1 MTDKLL
7 TFVETP
13 IFSEDR
19 ARLLSDDEY
28 QKFQADMLE
37 NYHLGDVI
45 TQTNGCRKIR
55 WRLENNN
62 RGKSSG
68 VRIIYYTLIEKEKL
82 YLMLIYSKNR
92 KDDMS
97 SLEKN
102 MLRNVVE
109 QITKE

>member
-37 NYHLGDVI
+37 NYH
-45 TQTNGCRKIR
+45 
-55 WRLENNN
+55 
-62 RGKSSG
+62 
-68 VRIIYYTLIEKEKL
+68 
-82 YLMLIYSKNR
+82 
-92 KDDMS
+92 
-97 SLEKN
+97 
-102 MLRNVVE
+102 
-109 QITKE
+109 

>member
-68 VRIIYYTLIEKEKL
+68 VCIIYYTLIEKEKL